1 MKKILFS
8 LFTIISFFSYAQE
21 TISDKNA
28 QMRSVPSFSAIK
40 VSGAIDVYLSQG
52 STDAVAV
59 SASEDRFRDRI
70 KTEVVDGVLKIWYDG
85 DRLSLGEKKKLK
97 AYVSFKDIRS
107 LDASGASEF
116 RIQGTLSVNSL
127 NVVLSGASD
136 VTGNVRISELTINA
150 SGASDVK
157 LTGSVKNISIDVSGA
172 SDLKGYELTVDNC
185 KAKASGASDIM
196 LTVNSEIS
204 ANATGASSVF
214 YKGQAVVKEVHSH
227 GSSSIAKK
235 G

>member
-1 MKKILFS
+1 MKKIFFS
-8 LFTIISFFSYAQE
+8 LFTLISFFSYAQE
-21 TISDKNA
+21 TINDKNA
-28 QMRSVPSFSAIK
+28 QVRSVPGFTAIK
-40 VSGAIDVYLSQG
+40 VSGSIDVYLSQG

-70 KTEVVDGVLKIWYDG
+70 KTEVVNGVLKIWYDG
-85 DRLSLGEKKKLK
+85 DRISFGGNKKLK

-127 NVVLSGASD
+127 AVVLSGASD
-136 VTGNVRISELTINA
+136 VTGNVRISELTVNA

-172 SDLKGYELTVDNC
+172 SDLKGYELTADNC

-204 ANATGASSVF
+204 ANASGASSVF